1 MLEVD
6 STDRLDFTAHD
17 TAFLQSLANVAAAAV
32 ERCNRQ
38 MQQDALLREKDLLM
52 LEVHHRVKNSLQLV
66 QTMLQ
71 LQARGIP
78 EGDER
83 NRLQDAANRIMTIA
97 TVHRRLHEQ
106 GAIDGTDA
114 ASYLRGLMNDLGVSI
129 APDSALRPIEVEAEA
144 IVLTADRI
152 APLGLITTELVTN
165 ALKYGAGRVLV
176 RVSGTDAGVAVS
188 VEDEGPGFPA
198 DYTPGDGGSL
208 GMRLVSALARTP
220 GAVTIDRSVG
230 FGRITVQVAFAPG

>member
-1 MLEVD
+1 M
-6 STDRLDFTAHD
+6 
-17 TAFLQSLANVAAAAV
+17 

-114 ASYLRGLMNDLGVSI
+114 ASYLRGLMNDLGVLI

-176 RVSGTDAGVAVS
+176 RC
-188 VEDEGPGFPA
+188 E
-198 DYTPGDGGSL
+198 
-208 GMRLVSALARTP
+208 R
-220 GAVTIDRSVG
+220 DRCRRGRVG
-230 FGRITVQVAFAPG
+230 RG